1 MDILYMLLMISS
13 IIDFHE
19 HRVQDNRKQSFYI
32 QDVNLSTVTVTGS
45 NGNSNSTV
53 TSDSPLLVI
62 ITITSSMGNISRL
75 NESIFDNVFVA
86 LFTKDVYIVP
96 VPSEQLPIEGA
107 S

>member
-1 MDILYMLLMISS
+1 MLLMIVS
-13 IIDFHE
+13 IIVSHE

-62 ITITSSMGNISRL
+62 ITSSLGNISRL

-86 LFTKDVYIVP
+86 LFTKDVYIL
-96 VPSEQLPIEGA
+96 QTTTC
-107 S
+107 